1 MHKQINK
8 KGAVLLHYDFTF
20 KVTCSGIKP
29 KDGCLMR
36 GKRDEILKRRRV
48 KAVSRIKQIV
58 MKRRIKSKITW
69 NTIIIEWRGSRL
81 NEGERMKR
89 K

>member
-1 MHKQINK
+1 
-8 KGAVLLHYDFTF
+8 
-20 KVTCSGIKP
+20 
-29 KDGCLMR
+29 MR
-36 GKRDEILKRRRV
+36 GKKDEILKRRRV

-58 MKRRIKSKITW
+58 MKRRIKRKITR
-69 NTIIIEWRGSRL
+69 NTIIIGWRGSRL

>member
-1 MHKQINK
+1 
-8 KGAVLLHYDFTF
+8 
-20 KVTCSGIKP
+20 
-29 KDGCLMR
+29 MR
-36 GKRDEILKRRRV
+36 GKKDEILKRRRV

-58 MKRRIKSKITW
+58 MKRRIKSKITT